1 MHTSFET
8 GLPDSL
14 APRPERVVRSNK
26 IAGSERIEIA
36 RGAALFE
43 AGDRRRAYQ
52 IFAGAICQCV
62 RWPDGRV
69 EIVDFAFPGDFTG
82 LGYLPIHTTSS
93 VAMVDTVAAPLSADK
108 MDVLIANDD
117 ELALKLADAGEREF
131 DLLRTKSRTGSL
143 LPPVQKLAC
152 YLLAIISLNGTEGRA
167 VALNSDEVSSRYVAD
182 LLHIAVDDLAMALL
196 SLRRRGFLDA
206 SGKGWRVVDL
216 AGLEALA
223 DGA

>member
-1 MHTSFET
+1 MHMSFDT
-8 GLPDSL
+8 GKSGTLTPK
-14 APRPERVVRSNK
+14 PERPVRQNK
-26 IAGSERIEIA
+26 FAGAERIEIA

-43 AGDRRRAYQ
+43 AGDRRRTYRIAS
-52 IFAGAICQCV
+52 GATCQCV
-62 RWPDGRV
+62 RWPDGRI
-69 EIVDFAFPGDFTG
+69 EIIDFAFPGDFAG
-82 LGYLPIHTTSS
+82 LGYLPIHTTAS
-93 VAMVDTVAAPLSADK
+93 VAMIDTVAVPVTAEK

-131 DLLRTKSRTGSL
+131 DLLRTKSRTASL
-143 LPPVQKLAC
+143 LPPVQKLAR
-152 YLLAIISLNGTEGRA
+152 YLIAVISLNGSEGRA
-167 VALNSDEVSSRYVAD
+167 ATINPDDISSCYVAD
-182 LLHIAVDDLAMALL
+182 LLHLAVEDLGLALL